1 MTYTKEFYEEKALQV
16 LDKSYGVPSND
27 EMRWIEYRL
36 DFYSE
41 RIRHFENLEESGI
54 FNTEPEVEQEE
65 LDEAVEF

>member
-36 DFYSE
+36 DFYNE
-41 RIRHFENLEESGI
+41 RIRHFENLEESGMLAA
-54 FNTEPEVEQEE
+54 EPEIEQEE
-65 LDEAVEF
+65 LGEDVAF